1 MQAHLQKTGGFTLL
15 ELLVAMGLGLTMMAA
30 IATTYMSQTK
40 VYTAQEQ
47 MNEMEQNARGA
58 LDVITRELKMAGFK
72 PAGGTVTGITYSSSQ
87 LQIEA
92 DIDASGTIDN
102 TSDTTVERIIFAFD
116 SGNKRITR
124 KLGSGGT
131 AQAVADNV
139 TAFSFDYLDSIGG
152 TASTSATVRQVQVTI
167 IAKTAKPDPNY
178 SSNSGYRTLTMTATV
193 TPPNLAL

>member
-1 MQAHLQKTGGFTLL
+1 MQAHPQKIDGFTLL
-15 ELLVAMGLGLTMMAA
+15 ELLVAMGLGLTMMGA

-40 VYTAQEQ
+40 VYAAQEQ
-47 MNEMEQNARGA
+47 INEMEQNARGA
-58 LDVITRELKMAGFK
+58 LDVITRELKMAGYK
-72 PAGGTVTGITYSSSQ
+72 PAGGTVTGITHSTSQ

-92 DIDASGTIDN
+92 DIDSNGAIDN
-102 TSDTTVERIIFAFD
+102 TSNTTVERIIFAFD

-131 AQAVADNV
+131 VQAVADNV

-152 TASTSATVRQVQVTI
+152 TASTSATVRQVRVNIT
-167 IAKTAKPDPNY
+167 AKTARPDLNY
-178 SSNSGYRTLTMTATV
+178 SSNSGYRTITMTATV